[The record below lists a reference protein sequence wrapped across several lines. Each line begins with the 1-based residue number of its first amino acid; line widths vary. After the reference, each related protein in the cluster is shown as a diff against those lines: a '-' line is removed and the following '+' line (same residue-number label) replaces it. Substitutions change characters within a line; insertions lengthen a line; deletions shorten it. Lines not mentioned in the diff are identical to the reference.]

1 MEWMA
6 NQAGYYARAAQW
18 LEKAELAHEV
28 LGREDDW
35 LCRPTA
41 NETLH
46 GFFKDGFYEFLV
58 RGNKAAVNP
67 WGAARIIE
75 TPGLPR
81 LRTAGSELHT
91 PEPDTHPLRPAASI
105 AKLHHN
111 RNNLLLLPWS
121 GRRRDIIPIL
131 ARKLGCP
138 GVAMMQP

>member
-1 MEWMA
+1 MRG
-6 NQAGYYARAAQW
+6 QRKW

-67 WGAARIIE
+67 EGI
-75 TPGLPR
+75 GSGPR
-81 LRTAGSELHT
+81 H
-91 PEPDTHPLRPAASI
+91 SI
-105 AKLHHN
+105 AQRRDKGFV
-111 RNNLLLLPWS
+111 P
-121 GRRRDIIPIL
+121 RRRIRRGRPHPND
-131 ARKLGCP
+131 RP
-138 GVAMMQP
+138 GRQAGGGLLVEHAGQ